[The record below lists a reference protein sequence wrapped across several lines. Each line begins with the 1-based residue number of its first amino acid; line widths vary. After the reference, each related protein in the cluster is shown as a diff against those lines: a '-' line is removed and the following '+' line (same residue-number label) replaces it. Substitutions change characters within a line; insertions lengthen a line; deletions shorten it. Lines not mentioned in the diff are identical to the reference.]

1 MTTAYLHAVSNSTY
15 LHHALKQL
23 IQTISY
29 TNFRG
34 TNLVSEPFN
43 ILWLK
48 FFNLMDRQNEYD
60 NEDEF
65 WVTVKESGK
74 KTESHTYEELQK
86 EMEAFKKR
94 LFFFEQQFNVPDMFL
109 LFTLWMWMVL
119 FQSLTRQRM
128 ILRSTLA
135 APSLRCWTGT
145 QKGLSK
151 LLLTNPAPRS
161 PRASLD
167 RYGFELVWTWFG
179 FTEGYGSTNPILAR
193 VKSMHTYMIN
203 WEYFSFSIYFQSS
216 SFLTDQRSSPE
227 VYAVPYCQS
236 GKASQSCPWTWY
248 EVWWPSCSVVYAPEP
263 VSNYKLSRWPNFS
276 CPYHFWFAKTLQALV
291 ENFQLPPQPG
301 CQGVW
306 TPWKPRFRKWTRRMI
321 SAQLHGP
328 KAKPKDSSQNSDLNS
343 VKEIPKSMNETCSGI
358 EWVDSIW
365 DLHLVRLRF
374 HTMAEQKMKAA
385 TYVSCPHRR

>member
-23 IQTISY
+23 IQAISY

-74 KTESHTYEELQK
+74 KTESHTYEELHQK

-135 APSLRCWTGT
+135 APSLRC
-145 QKGLSK
+145 
-151 LLLTNPAPRS
+151 
-161 PRASLD
+161 
-167 RYGFELVWTWFG
+167 
-179 FTEGYGSTNPILAR
+179 
-193 VKSMHTYMIN
+193 
-203 WEYFSFSIYFQSS
+203 
-216 SFLTDQRSSPE
+216 
-227 VYAVPYCQS
+227 
-236 GKASQSCPWTWY
+236 
-248 EVWWPSCSVVYAPEP
+248 
-263 VSNYKLSRWPNFS
+263 
-276 CPYHFWFAKTLQALV
+276 
-291 ENFQLPPQPG
+291 
-301 CQGVW
+301 
-306 TPWKPRFRKWTRRMI
+306 
-321 SAQLHGP
+321 
-328 KAKPKDSSQNSDLNS
+328 
-343 VKEIPKSMNETCSGI
+343 
-358 EWVDSIW
+358 
-365 DLHLVRLRF
+365 
-374 HTMAEQKMKAA
+374 
-385 TYVSCPHRR
+385 